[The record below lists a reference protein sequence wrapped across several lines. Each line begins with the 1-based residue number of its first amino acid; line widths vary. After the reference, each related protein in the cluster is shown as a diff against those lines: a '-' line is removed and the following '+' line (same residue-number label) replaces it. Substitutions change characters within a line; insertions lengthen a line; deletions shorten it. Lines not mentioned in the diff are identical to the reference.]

1 MARPQAADGGDGLH
15 TEGSCDYIE
24 QDVAD
29 NRQGVDPRLWGW
41 ANNSSLQKLNM
52 LQNTENRT
60 VIGPLERRKQ
70 RQMDLRFDRVLAG
83 KPEGRRPL

>member
-1 MARPQAADGGDGLH
+1 MARPRAADGGDSLH

-29 NRQGVDPRLWGW
+29 NRQGVVPGFGVGRG
-41 ANNSSLQKLNM
+41 ANNSSPQKLNM
-52 LQNTENRT
+52 LQDTENRT

-70 RQMDLRFDRVLAG
+70 RKTDLRFHRVFG
-83 KPEGRRPL
+83 GET